1 MEIRPVGNDS
11 INKIVDNLYN
21 KLPQN
26 NSPSIFLPQEN
37 AETKIDD
44 NLLFQLLYKQ

>member
-1 MEIRPVGNDS
+1 MKNSLRT
-11 INKIVDNLYN
+11 IVMWLIIGIVCII
-21 KLPQN
+21 LI
-26 NSPSIFLPQEN
+26 SAITEN